1 MVALL
6 VFHCFIKVYSI
17 KKTADIQR
25 LMNLYRGAGGS
36 RTKTNMHLYINKLH
50 STLFYT
56 PMKNPISPTYSIQR
70 PYAMQNY
77 EK

>member
-1 MVALL
+1 MFSGLKIIVDLEG
-6 VFHCFIKVYSI
+6 VEPKP
-17 KKTADIQR
+17 
-25 LMNLYRGAGGS
+25 
-36 RTKTNMHLYINKLH
+36 NMHLYINKLH

>member
-1 MVALL
+1 MKWGKYKSL
-6 VFHCFIKVYSI
+6 K
-17 KKTADIQR
+17 KQKTADVQR
-25 LMNLYRGAGGS
+25 FNNHRGPGGS